1 MTLKEMLKVTTDSEF
16 EQKQIVMRFLQMYNV
31 QDLIFWDKKYD
42 IEYKV
47 KFIGMGY
54 VYLEPTYYEGER
66 EAVQFRVPME
76 DLLDYE
82 VIK

>member
-16 EQKQIVMRFLQMYNV
+16 EQKKIVMRFLQVYNV

-54 VYLEPTYYEGER
+54 VYIEPTYYEGEK
-66 EAVQFRVPME
+66 EAIQFRVPME
-76 DLLDYE
+76 ELLDYE
-82 VIK
+82 VVK

>member
-16 EQKQIVMRFLQMYNV
+16 EQKQIVMRFLQVYNV
-31 QDLIFWDKKYD
+31 QNLIFWDKKYD
-42 IEYKV
+42 LEYKV

-54 VYLEPTYYEGER
+54 VYLEPTYYEGEK
-66 EAVQFRVPME
+66 EAIQFRVPME

-82 VIK
+82 VVK